1 MFIILEDV
9 CFRMLILLL
18 LPSRFSRVRLCAT
31 PWSVRPHG
39 LQPTRLLRPWNS
51 PGKNTGV
58 GCHFLLQCMKVERPR
73 VSFLLPPGISFRSVA
88 FLSYI
93 LNLQTSYILQITEA
107 SSKEYSQ
114 QHMMCP
120 IPFGVGRPVVTTQGG
135 QPYKKGRL
143 GNAGPD
149 RYKIFKTL

>member
-1 MFIILEDV
+1 MQKRTNTCSV
-9 CFRMLILLL
+9 Q
-18 LPSRFSRVRLCAT
+18 FSSVQSLSHARLFVT
-31 PWSVRPHG
+31 PW
-39 LQPTRLLRPWNS
+39 TAARLACLSFTNS
-51 PGKNTGV
+51 PSLFKLVSIESVINS
-58 GCHFLLQCMKVERPR
+58 QPR
-73 VSFLLPPGISFRSVA
+73 VSFLLPPGISFHSVA